1 MTGAAI
7 LLAFVLLMLVQVPIV
22 LALIA
27 IAFAYFYV
35 SGFPLTI
42 VPYTMYKTLNTFTI
56 VAIPMF
62 IFMGELLSRFG
73 FAADI
78 IRITRRMFRE
88 KFGYSLRLNVI
99 LSLIFSGMSG
109 SAIADIGATGR
120 MLINASDREGIRKP
134 FAAGLTMASAT
145 IGPIFPPSIPL
156 LVYAI
161 AANTS
166 SVRMLIAGVVPAI
179 AIAAILYIFVSI
191 YIAMLRRR
199 HTNATPTPQALK
211 TDTHTSGSSGTEPA
225 IGEIGGAAQTP
236 FWRDLALSLPTL
248 SIIPAIT
255 GGMIF
260 GLLSPSEVGAAAVV
274 YILVLAFA
282 YGRFTLGKM
291 WLAFRAAIVSSS
303 AVVILLA
310 AGSLYSTIMVNE
322 GISQLAASAFD
333 NIGDNPLVFFLIINL
348 LLIIVGMFI
357 DGLTIIILLTPV
369 LMPIALSLG
378 IQPEQLGI
386 VMVFNTMIG
395 MMTPPFGLSIFAVAS
410 VSGLKLGEILR
421 SILPFYAVML
431 VCLFAL
437 SAVPAI
443 SQWLPGT
450 VFQ

>member
-1 MTGAAI
+1 MTALMIISAFAVLI
-7 LLAFVLLMLVQVPIV
+7 LLRVPIV

-27 IAFAYFYV
+27 IAFAYFHV
-35 SGFPLTI
+35 RGFPLTI

-73 FAADI
+73 FAGDI

-99 LSLIFSGMSG
+99 LSLVFSGMSG
-109 SAIADIGATGR
+109 SAIADIGATGK
-120 MLINASDREGIRKP
+120 MLIDASDREGISKP
-134 FAAGLTMASAT
+134 FAASLTMASAT
-145 IGPIFPPSIPL
+145 VGPIFPPSIPL

-166 SVRMLIAGVVPAI
+166 SVRMLIAGVLPAVV
-179 AIAAILYIFVSI
+179 IAAILYAFVSI
-191 YIAMLRRR
+191 YIVLLRRKKPVPSQGSGAE
-199 HTNATPTPQALK
+199 HAS
-211 TDTHTSGSSGTEPA
+211 DTS
-225 IGEIGGAAQTP
+225 
-236 FWRDLALSLPTL
+236 FLRDLALSLPTL
-248 SIIPAIT
+248 SIIPAII

-274 YILVLAFA
+274 YILVLALA
-282 YGRFTLGKM
+282 YGRFSFYKV

-303 AVVILLA
+303 AVVVLLA

-322 GISQLAASAFD
+322 GVSQLAAAAFD
-333 NIGDNPLVFFLIINL
+333 NIGDNPLIFFLIINL
-348 LLIIVGMFI
+348 ILIVVGMFI

-369 LMPIALSLG
+369 LLPIAQALG

-395 MMTPPFGLSIFAVAS
+395 MMTPPFGLSIFAVSS
-410 VSGLKLGEILR
+410 VSGLKIGEILR

-431 VCLFAL
+431 ACLFAL
-437 SAVPAI
+437 SAIPEI

>member
-1 MTGAAI
+1 MIAIIILSVFAI
-7 LLAFVLLMLVQVPIV
+7 LMLLQVPIV
-22 LALIA
+22 LSLIA
-27 IAFAYFYV
+27 IAFAYFYF

-78 IRITRRMFRE
+78 IRITKRMFRE

-99 LSLIFSGMSG
+99 LSLVFSGMSG
-109 SAIADIGATGR
+109 SALADIGATGK
-120 MLINASDREGIRKP
+120 MLIDASDREGIKKT

-166 SVRMLIAGVVPAI
+166 SVRMLIAGVLPAI
-179 AIAAILYIFVSI
+179 IIAAILYVFVTI
-191 YIAMLRRR
+191 YIIMLQRKRSI
-199 HTNATPTPQALK
+199 
-211 TDTHTSGSSGTEPA
+211 SGQSRVT
-225 IGEIGGAAQTP
+225 AQLSDTP
-236 FWRDLALSLPTL
+236 FWKDLALSLPTL
-248 SIIPAIT
+248 LIIPTIT

-260 GLLSPSEVGAAAVV
+260 GLLSPSEVGAAAVI
-274 YILVLAFA
+274 YILSMAMF
-282 YGRFTLGKM
+282 YGRFTFAKL
-291 WLAFRAAIVSSS
+291 WLAFRSAIVSSS

-322 GISQLAASAFD
+322 GVSQFAASAFD
-333 NIGDNPLVFFLIINL
+333 NIGNNPFVFFLVINL
-348 LLIIVGMFI
+348 ILIVVGMFI

-369 LMPIALSLG
+369 LLPIALSLG

-395 MMTPPFGLSIFAVAS
+395 MMTPPFGLSIFAVSS
-410 VSGLKLGEILR
+410 VSGLKIGEILR
-421 SILPFYAVML
+421 SIFPFYAVML
-431 VCLFAL
+431 VCLVAL
-437 SAVPAI
+437 SALPEI
-443 SQWLPGT
+443 SQWLPGR